1 VPAREAEPRA
11 FRPSARLRQAKEFA
25 AVLASPLRSRA
36 GCFELRYCPNEGLD
50 MARLGLVIPKRLAS
64 RAVLR
69 NLIKRLARES
79 FRHLAHRLPAV
90 DIVVR
95 LAAPALPKLARVDDI
110 QRSLWR
116 RHIDALLAGILSRQ
130 PS

>member
-1 VPAREAEPRA
+1 
-11 FRPSARLRQAKEFA
+11 
-25 AVLASPLRSRA
+25 
-36 GCFELRYCPNEGLD
+36 
-50 MARLGLVIPKRLAS
+50 MARLGLVIPKRLAR

-79 FRHLAHRLPAV
+79 FRHLAHRLPGV

-95 LAAPALPKLARVDDI
+95 LAAPALPKSGRADDI
-110 QRSLWR
+110 QRGLWR
-116 RHIDALLAGILSRQ
+116 RHIDALLTGILSRQ